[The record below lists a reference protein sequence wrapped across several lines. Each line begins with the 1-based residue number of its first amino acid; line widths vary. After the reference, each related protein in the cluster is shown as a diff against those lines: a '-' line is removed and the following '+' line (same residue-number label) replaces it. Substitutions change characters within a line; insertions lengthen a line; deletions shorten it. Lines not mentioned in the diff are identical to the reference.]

1 MNERCRVGVI
11 GVGHLGSIHT
21 RLLREI
27 PNAYLV
33 GVYDQDLQKAS
44 TVAALHGLKAF
55 RSTQELLYGMDVVV
69 IAASTRAHHAL
80 ALEAIAEK
88 VNLFIEKPLADTPE
102 RARDILLR
110 AAEAGLKL
118 GVGHI
123 ERFNRAVR
131 ALEGMTIA
139 PKFIEAHR
147 LAAFNP
153 RGADVAVIHDL
164 MIHDLDLILNWVK
177 APVKHLEASGVA
189 VISDTADIANA
200 RISFQDGCVANVTAS
215 RISQRKMR
223 KMRLFQ
229 EDTYISLDFLE
240 GSAEIFRLAEMN
252 EEGPPAVELGQ
263 IEKASRPRRILH
275 MKPQAPEANALK
287 LELEGFINAVVSG
300 EAVPVSGEDG
310 LKALELAQEIL
321 IKMKA

>member
-1 MNERCRVGVI
+1 MKDRCRVGVI

-27 PNAYLV
+27 SSAYLV
-33 GVYDQDLQKAS
+33 GVYDADLPKAA
-44 TVAALHGLKAF
+44 TVAALHGVKAF
-55 RSTQELLYGMDVVV
+55 RSTQELLYQVDVAI
-69 IAASTRAHHAL
+69 IAASTRAHYDL
-80 ALEAIAEK
+80 ALEAINEK
-88 VNLFIEKPLADTPE
+88 VNLFIEKPLADTPD
-102 RARDILLR
+102 RAREILER
-110 AAEAGLKL
+110 SRQAGLKL

-131 ALEGMTIA
+131 ALNGMRVA

-177 APVKHLEASGVA
+177 ASVKRVDASGVA
-189 VISDTADIANA
+189 VISETPDIANA
-200 RISFQDGCVANVTAS
+200 RLSFEDGCVANVTAS

-229 EDTYISLDFLE
+229 EDAYISLDFLE

-275 MKPQAPEANALK
+275 MNPQAPEANALQ
-287 LELEGFINAVVSG
+287 LELEGYIKAVLDDQP
-300 EAVPVSGEDG
+300 APVSGEDG
-310 LKALELAQEIL
+310 VRALELAQEIL
-321 IKMKA
+321 AQVNS